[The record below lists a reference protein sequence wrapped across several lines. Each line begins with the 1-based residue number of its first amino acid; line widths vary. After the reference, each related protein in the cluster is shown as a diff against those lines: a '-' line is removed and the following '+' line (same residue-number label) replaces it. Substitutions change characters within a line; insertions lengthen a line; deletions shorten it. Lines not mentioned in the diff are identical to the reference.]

1 MVDDIKAGRDPF
13 GGASAGGASKA
24 GKAGRS
30 TAGSNGAGVSGVSV
44 AGTPMSGAGFGGRR
58 LRCGGNRGGRFDNRI
73 RFHRFRNRR
82 HRRPERRPLRQPPG
96 SGQFAPPKLTG
107 KAFHE
112 ASKRVSQIERK
123 LAKLEE
129 EKSELETR
137 MAEHDPSDY
146 AGLNEMNV
154 RLQTIAEETE
164 PLELEWMELSEQ
176 LE

>member
-1 MVDDIKAGRDPF
+1 MPRIGGRAPR
-13 GGASAGGASKA
+13 
-24 GKAGRS
+24 GRRHCDVRCGRA
-30 TAGSNGAGVSGVSV
+30 AGSA
-44 AGTPMSGAGFGGRR
+44 AGT
-58 LRCGGNRGGRFDNRI
+58 
-73 RFHRFRNRR
+73 
-82 HRRPERRPLRQPPG
+82 RPLRQPEVHS
-96 SGQFAPPKLTG
+96 SGTAGRRNGTATVGGTPKLTG